1 MGLEGSNMSSTSAEK
16 SKIENLDSL
25 QIEYFSDLPISKTD
39 VIMVESNDTIAI
51 TIRKF
56 LTDIN
61 YENIYLCK
69 NMKECFKVFT
79 EFNDSGVNI
88 PIVIDESVSN
98 RLEKNTKEI
107 LAIQPNAKIIVITK
121 MKKSDPEIAKL
132 IDAGITSI
140 TTKPLEFIDFKKSFS
155 EIMQD
160 EIKEKIKQ
168 EINKKDTRKEEI
180 ESILMLHEKMS
191 YSKLKEI
198 LGLDETEIQ
207 LLIKDLTNN
216 QKIIFDREILQAE
229 CNQCMSTNIIFTS
242 ECPQCN
248 GINFKQGYLIEHYSC
263 GEVFP
268 KTVDTT
274 CPKCNK
280 EVGSAGKDY
289 REFAEYHICM
299 SCNNKFPKPMYK
311 FTCLKCS
318 NIFMDG
324 LASWKKTKI
333 YKIQ

>member
-1 MGLEGSNMSSTSAEK
+1 MSSTSAEK

-39 VIMVESNDTIAI
+39 AIMVESNDTIAI

-79 EFNDSGVNI
+79 EFNDGGVNI

-263 GEVFP
+263 GEVLT

-318 NIFMDG
+318 NIFVDR
-324 LASWKKTKI
+324 LVSWKKTKI
-333 YKIQ
+333 YNIQK

>member
-1 MGLEGSNMSSTSAEK
+1 MSSTSAEK

-39 VIMVESNDTIAI
+39 AIMVESNDTIAI

-79 EFNDSGVNI
+79 EFNDGGVNI

-160 EIKEKIKQ
+160 EIKEEENKP
-168 EINKKDTRKEEI
+168 EISEKDTRKEEI
-180 ESILMLHEKMS
+180 DLILMSHEKIS
-191 YSKLKEI
+191 YTKLKEI
-198 LGLDETEIQ
+198 LKMDETEMQ
-207 LLIKDLTNN
+207 LLVKNLIDS
-216 QKIIFDREILQAE
+216 QKIIGDKEILQAE
-229 CNQCMSTNIIFTS
+229 CNQCSSTNIIFTS

-268 KTVDTT
+268 KTIDTV

-280 EVGSAGKDY
+280 DVGSAGKDY
-289 REFAEYHICM
+289 REFAEYNICM
-299 SCNNKFPKPMYK
+299 SCNNKFPRPIYK

-318 NIFMDG
+318 NIFVDR
-324 LASWKKTKI
+324 LVSWKKTKI
-333 YKIQ
+333 YNIQK